1 MRVGLIVCVA
11 MLALGACSRIGA
23 TRPESPDA
31 LHGCQASATG
41 VWHASTNQTFSV
53 EASSA
58 GPDCAHAVATIAV
71 RDASGKVLWADAAAS
86 EHVMT
91 LAQAHDLAAMEHAL
105 TNWID
110 SNNRTIASTSALP
123 DWPEGANAPQN
134 GEFPFYPEGDGAS
147 RDAYL
152 ALRTANVPVF
162 CYVQG
167 MESEACVAL
176 QNGEMT
182 KIGVQSFPG

>member
-1 MRVGLIVCVA
+1 MRVGLSLVLCA
-11 MLALGACSRIGA
+11 LALGACSRIGA
-23 TRPESPDA
+23 TRPSPPEA
-31 LHGCQASATG
+31 LRGCRAVAAG
-41 VWHASTNQTFSV
+41 AWHASVGVTLPV

-58 GPDCAHAVATIAV
+58 GPDCSHAVATIAV
-71 RDASGKVLWADAAAS
+71 RDARGDVLWADAAPSA
-86 EHVMT
+86 HVAT
-91 LAQAHDLAAMEHAL
+91 LAQAHDLPAMQRSLAD
-105 TNWID
+105 WID
-110 SNNRTIASTSALP
+110 SNNRTIASSSALP

-134 GEFPFYPEGDGAS
+134 GEFPFYPDSAFN

-152 ALRTANVPVF
+152 ALRAANVPVF

-176 QNGEMT
+176 QNGAIT